1 MKLSPQDA
9 TLYYKLLWPLQF
21 YVNQQLKI
29 IPDVESVEE
38 YRGLLTQDEK
48 LLVRDA
54 MYENIHLL
62 DAFVAENPAGF
73 SADELAIVQSW
84 KHFVAGQF
92 FIERFL
98 KKAAYLI
105 TAEGPSTV
113 YAVFGLQ
120 DSIEEIF
127 AYLKP
132 PILVEA
138 VLLPFKGHIIHD
150 GLLQSSS
157 IYFGSGIRESLK
169 EIYMAAKQNGRIIE
183 SLEPGWPIAEERTNR
198 QAVVEKDWRPA
209 VEAIV
214 KASKKLKGQG
224 VPIQSEAF
232 ALLKASARLAQAAVD
247 QSDDLDALWN
257 EGKKVNRALRRLQTV
272 LNRAEM

>member
-1 MKLSPQDA
+1 MKLSPQESA
-9 TLYYKLLWPLQF
+9 LFYKLLWPLQF

-38 YRGLLTQDEK
+38 YRDLLTQDEN

-62 DAFVAENPAGF
+62 DAFVAENPTGF
-73 SADELAIVQSW
+73 SADELAIVQNW
-84 KHFVAGQF
+84 KHFIAGRF
-92 FIERFL
+92 YIERYL

-113 YAVFGLQ
+113 YAVLGIQ
-120 DSIEEIF
+120 DSIEEMF
-127 AYLKP
+127 AYRKP
-132 PILVEA
+132 PILVKT
-138 VLLPFKGHIIHD
+138 VLLPFKGRIIHD

-157 IYFGSGIRESLK
+157 MYFGSGIRENLK
-169 EIYMAAKQNGRIIE
+169 EIYMAAKQNDRIVE
-183 SLEPGWPIAEERTNR
+183 SLEPGGFSAGEKSKRL
-198 QAVVEKDWRPA
+198 VVEKDWRPE

-247 QSDDLDALWN
+247 QPDDLDDLWN
-257 EGKKVNRALRRLQTV
+257 EGKEVNRALRRLQTV